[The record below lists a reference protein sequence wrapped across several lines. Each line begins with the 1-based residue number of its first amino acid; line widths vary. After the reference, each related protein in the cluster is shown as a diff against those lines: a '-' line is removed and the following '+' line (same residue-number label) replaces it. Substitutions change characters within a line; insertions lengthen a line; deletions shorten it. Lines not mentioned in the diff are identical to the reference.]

1 MQADPSFARMD
12 SRGRLSLQEQM
23 LPGIFSEV
31 HHSKIGVDFL
41 FDEFATNRLTCKP
54 FVIFGWSL

>member
-1 MQADPSFARMD
+1 MD